1 MVMALIIDLK
11 PALVSLIQGIQSA
24 VTWVKEHKEGIVAV
38 GKAIAVVAIGIPLF
52 TSGLSALQ
60 VAASLTTIELQFM
73 SGALMSMVA
82 AGGPI
87 FLAIAGLTALIG
99 LYAALEQAQADR
111 ERRNAENIQ
120 QSNKALLIHDTNT
133 YEKEWKNSKEGLD
146 TFYKKKMALI
156 QSKENE
162 IAEWN
167 RSHDA
172 SQWKNYEITTRA
184 RAALDELKT
193 RTKKDSA
200 LKAGGGAKPPA
211 TDKLEKAT
219 GQKAV
224 TINVSINDLIHDFTI
239 QTTNITESAQKVKEM
254 VTNALL
260 DAINNSQMIPI
271 R

>member
-1 MVMALIIDLK
+1 MVMALVIDLK
-11 PALVSLIQGIQSA
+11 PAFETIVKALSDGVK
-24 VTWVKEHKEGIVAV
+24 WVKEHKEGIMAA
-38 GKAIAVVAIGIPLF
+38 GKAALILGGGLFALTQIIIPLG
-52 TSGLSALQ
+52 TALSTVTLTAEGFGIAMGAAL
-60 VAASLTTIELQFM
+60 
-73 SGALMSMVA
+73 
-82 AGGPI
+82 GPI
-87 FLAIAGLTALIG
+87 GLTIAAITALIG
-99 LYAALEQAQADR
+99 LYGALEQAQADR
-111 ERRNAENIQ
+111 ERQNAENIQ
-120 QSNKALLIHDTNT
+120 QGNKALLIHDTNT

-146 TFYKKKMALI
+146 TFYNKKMALVK
-156 QSKENE
+156 SKESE

-172 SQWKNYEITTRA
+172 SQWKDYESTTRA

-193 RTKKDSA
+193 RSKTPSSA
-200 LKAGGGAKPPA
+200 IKAGGGAKPPA